1 MGPEGRDSDWRCDLG
16 SGFYVSRSGRRR
28 GEKALMVGCRIQ
40 CTSQNIGMLIF
51 GRIVAGIC
59 VGITSSTVPVYQAE
73 MAQKE
78 LRLVS
83 NSRVI
88 SAC

>member
-1 MGPEGRDSDWRCDLG
+1 
-16 SGFYVSRSGRRR
+16 
-28 GEKALMVGCRIQ
+28 MVGCRIQ
-40 CTSQNIGMLIF
+40 CTSQNIGMLIV

-88 SAC
+88 GVC